1 MSVARFALLPFLAAS
16 FAAAQSLPPIRDL
29 GPAVATTTESFRGMP
44 SIRVLSDGR
53 VLISDLAAR
62 RLASF
67 DSTLSKGTNLLT
79 ASGPVASQY
88 PSRGG
93 VLLPLPGDT
102 TLVFDAMSVSF
113 VVMDPKGNVARVIS
127 MPRTYDGYLLSN
139 PQYYGLPVID
149 QRMRMI
155 YKTRVPPTGYSRA
168 TGNAIYPD
176 STAVIAVSF
185 ETRRADTLAWL
196 KIPPSVPTVSGR
208 DLDGRWHY
216 TSIMPPFELADEWA
230 ALDDG
235 TVAIIRW
242 KDYHVDWVHPDGRK
256 ESSAKTAWNWVRM
269 SDDEKARFIDTMKV
283 VLQKNDS
290 TSQGS
295 MMMFGGSPSSMPIF
309 ETLTV
314 APSEVPDYPPPFVP
328 RATRVDLENRIWLL
342 ERAPLGSKA
351 PLVYDVI
358 DRNGQIV
365 DRVRMPPNAAVLGF
379 GPGGSVYLSIT
390 PQNLSLAASMVQQV
404 NNTGA
409 PPGAMQSPVK
419 VARAVLSKRIPPP

>member
-1 MSVARFALLPFLAAS
+1 MSVARFALLSALAAS
-16 FAAAQSLPPIRDL
+16 SAAAQGLPPIRDL
-29 GPAVATTTESFRGMP
+29 GPAVATTIESFRGMP
-44 SIRVLSDGR
+44 SIRALSDGR

-62 RLASF
+62 KLVSY
-67 DSTLSKGTNLLT
+67 DSGLTKSQPILT
-79 ASGPVASQY
+79 ANGPVASQY

-102 TLVFDAMSVSF
+102 TLVFDAMSASF
-113 VVMDPKGNVARVIS
+113 VVMGPQGNVARVIS
-127 MPRTYDGYLLSN
+127 SPRSLDAYVLQSATT
-139 PQYYGLPVID
+139 GLPVID
-149 QRMRMI
+149 ARRRMI
-155 YKTRVPPTGYSRA
+155 YKTRMPPTGFSRA

-185 ETRRADTLAWL
+185 ETRQADTLAWL

-216 TSIMPPFELADEWA
+216 TSIQPPFELTDEWA

-242 KDYHVDWVHPDGRK
+242 KDYHVDWVRPDGSK
-256 ESSAKTAWNWVRM
+256 EASAKTAWNWVRM
-269 SDDEKARFIDTMKV
+269 TDDEKERFIDTLKV
-283 VLQKNDS
+283 VLAKNDS
-290 TSQGS
+290 TQQGS
-295 MMMFGGSPSSMPIF
+295 MMMFGMSPSMMPIW

-328 RATRVDLENRIWLL
+328 RATRVDLENHIWLL

-365 DRVRMPPNAAVLGF
+365 DRVRMPANAAVLGF

-390 PQNLSLAASMVQQV
+390 PQNMSLAASMVQRTNV
-404 NNTGA
+404 NA
-409 PPGAMQSPVK
+409 PPGAAQSPV
-419 VARAVLSKRIPPP
+419 

>member
-1 MSVARFALLPFLAAS
+1 MAAS
-16 FAAAQSLPPIRDL
+16 SVAAQSLPPIRDL

-44 SIRVLSDGR
+44 SIRALSDGR

-62 RLASF
+62 RLVAY
-67 DSTLSKGTNLLT
+67 DSGLSKSTPLLT
-79 ASGPVASQY
+79 ANGPVASQY

-93 VLLPLPGDT
+93 VLLPLKGDT
-102 TLVFDAMSVSF
+102 TLVFDAMSASF
-113 VVMDPKGNVARVIS
+113 VVMDSKGQVAKVIS
-127 MPRTYDGYLLSN
+127 MPRTYDAYLLSS
-139 PQYYGLPVID
+139 PQFYGLPVID
-149 QRMRMI
+149 QRMRMV
-155 YKTRVPPTGYSRA
+155 YRTRMPPTGFSRA

-185 ETRRADTLAWL
+185 DTRQADTLAWM
-196 KIPPSVPTVSGR
+196 KIPPYVPTVSNR

-216 TSIMPPFELADEWA
+216 TSIQPPFELTDEWA

-242 KDYHVDWVHPDGRK
+242 RDYHVDWVKPDGTK
-256 ESSAKTAWNWVRM
+256 ESSPRTAWNWVRM
-269 SDDEKARFIDTMKV
+269 TDDEKARFIDTLKV

-290 TSQGS
+290 TQQGS
-295 MMMFGGSPSSMPIF
+295 MMMFGMSPSAMPVF

-379 GPGGSVYLSIT
+379 GPNGSVYLSIT
-390 PQNLSLAASMVQQV
+390 PQNMSLAASMVQRTDV
-404 NNTGA
+404 NA
-409 PPGAMQSPVK
+409 PPGAAQAPVK
-419 VARAVLSKRIPPP
+419 VARAVLSRRLPPP